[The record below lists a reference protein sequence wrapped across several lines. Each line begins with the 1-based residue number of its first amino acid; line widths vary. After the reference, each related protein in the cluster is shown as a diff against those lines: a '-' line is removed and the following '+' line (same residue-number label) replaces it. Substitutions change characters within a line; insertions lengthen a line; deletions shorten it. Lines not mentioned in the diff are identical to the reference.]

1 MIINSVKIS
10 YPGLGSPTV
19 YYSNQN
25 FAFSGGIVT
34 VPCGNVLAPNQ
45 SMPGPVMVGKV
56 RLKTETNAGAIVY
69 IAGIT
74 GNDGRGNQV
83 MLYSGDTPPTTAM
96 NVELMKQF
104 GPSDLPLS
112 NINVN
117 IAVSGGVPILSLEV
131 AAGP

>member
-19 YYSNQN
+19 YYANQN
-25 FAFSGGIVT
+25 FAFAGGVVT
-34 VPCGNVLAPNQ
+34 CPTGVNIQPNQ
-45 SMPGPVMVGKV
+45 MLPGPVVVGKV
-56 RLKTETNAGAIVY
+56 RLKSETNSGASLY

-74 GNDGRGNQV
+74 GDDARGNQV
-83 MLYSGDTPPTTAM
+83 MLYSGDTPTEVAM
-96 NVELMKQF
+96 NIERVIQF

-117 IAVSGGVPILSLEV
+117 IEVNGGVPILSLEV